1 MEISAPRLIITN
13 CKHELECDG
22 SLERWHL
29 FYLGNIPPPVDD
41 PSVLCDSLGSLFAG
55 NALGSV
61 SGQGEEGTK
70 GICLALPPWPPS
82 QPPEVGGPCSFCP
95 TNPQLDMGGF

>member
-1 MEISAPRLIITN
+1 MNWNVTVHL
-13 CKHELECDG
+13 KDG
-22 SLERWHL
+22 M

-61 SGQGEEGTK
+61 SGQGEKGTK